1 MIQIDDKIISD
12 DVVEKQFVCNLSA
25 CKGMCCVYGDS
36 GAPLEEHE
44 KLFLIHQYKNIH
56 PFLTA
61 EGKATI
67 KKYGLFYKDSDGD
80 WVTTLIDGKQCA
92 FSIKQ
97 NGIYQCGIEKAYEAG
112 KLDGNAGGEEVIKK
126 PLSCHLYPVRIT
138 TYQSFEAVNYDK
150 WEICNPACMLGN
162 KLEVPVYRFVK
173 EALIRKYGADW
184 YQKLNKAAIAL
195 ESDMKEQ

>member
-61 EGKATI
+61 EGKDAI
-67 KKYGLFYKDSDGD
+67 KKNGLFYKDSDGD

-92 FSIKQ
+92 YSIRH
-97 NGIYQCGIEKAYEAG
+97 NRIYECGIEKAYEAA
-112 KLDGNAGGEEVIKK
+112 KLDGNAGEEKGIKK

-138 TYQSFEAVNYDK
+138 KHQSFEAVNYDK
-150 WEICNPACMLGN
+150 WDICQPACEMGK
-162 KLEVPVYRFVK
+162 KLNVPVYQFVK
-173 EALIRKYGADW
+173 DALIRKYGMDW
-184 YQKLNKAAIAL
+184 YQKLQKAAIYL
-195 ESDMKEQ
+195 ESEIKE